1 MYIFGGKT
9 GTGNSE
15 ADYASSCISINLST
29 KFSTSSA
36 TWDHTCENNGPLLA
50 SHSSAINSN
59 INMVV
64 VFGGTVP
71 DGTDRTSSVHLFS
84 AEIGFW
90 STPSDTGFPSALI
103 DHSAVLQD
111 STGDMLV
118 FGGLIQPSGQI
129 SNSTLAMV
137 TDTGRHG
144 YVAAPPPIGF
154 TNITATS
161 VAPSRST
168 TSSSSK
174 SSSTKKS
181 SSKTTTSTK
190 STSTSTSTP
199 SATVNDNDSDSEE
212 SIDDDDDGDAPSLLD
227 SATSTK
233 KTSTSTKSTSTKT
246 TTSSSKSTK
255 TSKTSKATT
264 TSDPEDDSNA
274 RNLILRDSGDDN
286 AGEVKLMSWTNDT
299 LPNEVSGRTGHTA
312 TMVNDSDM
320 VILGGSDGSR
330 LVGLNVVYVYTASQ
344 RQWSRRTATG
354 SIPTARQYHVA
365 TVVNST
371 LIVIHGGANLNLTTA
386 MKDVAVLDTETW
398 TWSAPQISNSP
409 EARFAH
415 SASQAG
421 PYMMIAFGRTVSLP
435 SSIASDDYGLY
446 ILDTTSWSFVT
457 QFDPARSGLVLHYKN
472 TSLAGA
478 TIFGLFVASVAG
490 LCILMILFYIGC
502 MHYYNRHP
510 RLSEDG
516 ENTAMLP
523 TNELRNI
530 GRRLTEKLGTQKQ
543 RERAAARNRSLMAG
557 NKLDSTEH
565 LVSSNKCNT
574 MQMYSPEPTSPELTH
589 TKSRR
594 LSNIPKIGDDT
605 SMRIMF
611 DLSRDSSLDKSFISA
626 DLTATNKRKS
636 PRVENARLS
645 RRTHLDNVQL
655 PAGLRNRDDLD
666 GGDGVLGDS
675 DSETTAESGGNW
687 SRPTTSHSQ
696 ASRKSKHVS
705 AMLPRVV
712 GSRLTLPMESATALA
727 RYRFE
732 ELEDD
737 SESANVPPIPT
748 HIMSSTDSSNDTKLD
763 GDASAPLPL
772 PVMPAAQVDAAL
784 GGQRRSDSRDSTS
797 EDKDG
802 QSGVQ
807 APPTLNVPLRDSI
820 DLNTM
825 FSSNLQFFVANPD
838 H

>member
-1 MYIFGGKT
+1 
-9 GTGNSE
+9 
-15 ADYASSCISINLST
+15 
-29 KFSTSSA
+29 
-36 TWDHTCENNGPLLA
+36 
-50 SHSSAINSN
+50 
-59 INMVV
+59 MVV
-64 VFGGTVP
+64 VFGGAIP
-71 DGTDRTSSVHLFS
+71 DEADRISSVHLFS

-90 STPSDTGFPSALI
+90 STPSESGFPSALI

-118 FGGLIQPSGQI
+118 FGGLIQPSGLF

-137 TDTGRHG
+137 TDTSRHG
-144 YVAAPPPIGF
+144 FVAAPPSVGF

-161 VAPSRST
+161 VTKSQSKTSST
-168 TSSSSK
+168 TKLSSTTK
-174 SSSTKKS
+174 SSST
-181 SSKTTTSTK
+181 TTTST
-190 STSTSTSTP
+190 SASTSTP
-199 SATVNDNDSDSEE
+199 TATANDNDSDSEE
-212 SIDDDDDGDAPSLLD
+212 SSEDGDNDSPSLLD

-233 KTSTSTKSTSTKT
+233 KPSTTSKTTSTKR
-246 TTSSSKSTK
+246 TTSSSKTTK

-264 TSDPEDDSNA
+264 TSSPDKEDDTNA
-274 RNLILRDSGDDN
+274 RDLILRDSGDDA

-299 LPNEVSGRTGHTA
+299 LPSGVTGRVGHTA

-320 VILGGSDGSR
+320 VILGGSDRAG

-386 MKDVAVLDTETW
+386 MDDVAVLDTETW
-398 TWSAPQISNSP
+398 VWSIPQVSNAP

-421 PYMMIAFGRTVSLP
+421 PYMMLAFGRTVSLP
-435 SSIASDDYGLY
+435 SSVASDDYGLY

-472 TSLAGA
+472 TNLAGA

-510 RLSEDG
+510 RLSENG
-516 ENTAMLP
+516 ENSAMLP

-565 LVSSNKCNT
+565 LVSSNKYDM
-574 MQMYSPEPTSPELTH
+574 MQMYSSEPTSPVLSH
-589 TKSRR
+589 VKSER
-594 LSNIPKIGDDT
+594 LGNIPKLGDDT
-605 SMRIMF
+605 STHIMF
-611 DLSRDSSLDKSFISA
+611 DLSRDSSLEKSCISA
-626 DLTATNKRKS
+626 DLTVASKRKS
-636 PRVENARLS
+636 PRAENARLS
-645 RRTHLDNVQL
+645 RRTHLDDVQL
-655 PAGLRNRDDLD
+655 PTGLRNRDDLD
-666 GGDGVLGDS
+666 GGDGAIGDS
-675 DSETTAESGGNW
+675 DSGTTAESGENW

-732 ELEDD
+732 ELKDD
-737 SESANVPPIPT
+737 HEIASVPSIPANIMNSA
-748 HIMSSTDSSNDTKLD
+748 DSNKDTKFD
-763 GDASAPLPL
+763 GDSGAPLPL
-772 PVMPAAQVDAAL
+772 PVMPAAQTDATL
-784 GGQRRSDSRDSTS
+784 GRQRKSDSRDSTS
-797 EDKDG
+797 GERDN
-802 QSGVQ
+802 QSGNN
-807 APPTLNVPLRDSI
+807 APPTLNVSLRDSV
-820 DLNTM
+820 DLDTM
-825 FSSNLQFFVANPD
+825 FSSNLQFVVANPD